1 MYMNVLPCSIKQ
13 TVMVRLPY
21 GEDLLAAVADVVRET
36 GVRSGVFSIIG
47 AASGAAFGY
56 YDQKKKE
63 YRTIIRQGEFEI
75 VTGSGN
81 VSLKEGSPF
90 VHAHVLFADE
100 TGSSFGGHLMPGT
113 VIFAAELHLA
123 ALDSEPLVRQYDQTT
138 GLFLWK

>member
-1 MYMNVLPCSIKQ
+1 MNYVPYSIKK
-13 TVMVRLPY
+13 TYMVRLPH
-21 GEDLLAAVADVVRET
+21 GEDLLAAVADAVKET
-36 GVRSGVFSIIG
+36 GVRLGVFSLIG
-47 AASGAAFGY
+47 AASAAAFGY

-63 YRTIIRQGEFEI
+63 YQTIIRQGEFEI

-81 VSLKEGSPF
+81 VSLKDGSPF

-100 TGSSFGGHLMPGT
+100 NGSSFGGHLMPGT

-123 ALDSEPLVRQYDQTT
+123 ELYGEPLSRQYDEVT